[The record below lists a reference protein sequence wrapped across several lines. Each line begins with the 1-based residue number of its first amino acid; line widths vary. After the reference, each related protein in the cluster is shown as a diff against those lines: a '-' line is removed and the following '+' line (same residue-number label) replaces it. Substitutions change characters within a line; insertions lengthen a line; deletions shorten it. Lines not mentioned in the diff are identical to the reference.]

1 MIENILKDEKF
12 STLMKTHVYECLEYL
27 LSKDTEFCILANL
40 KYTSFDPELPKEI
53 SSNFKSPVILF
64 CLGGYTLSSAILTK
78 TNLSFEAGFGANDFA
93 SLVSV
98 PIGAIVQITIDENP
112 LLINFSVYKEDLNES
127 RKQKS
132 KQIFMSNPKNKD
144 IFKK

>member
-1 MIENILKDEKF
+1 
-12 STLMKTHVYECLEYL
+12 MKTHVYECLEYL

-78 TNLSFEAGFGANDFA
+78 PI
-93 SLVSV
+93 LVLKPDSELM
-98 PIGAIVQITIDENP
+98 I
-112 LLINFSVYKEDLNES
+112 LLA
-127 RKQKS
+127 
-132 KQIFMSNPKNKD
+132 
-144 IFKK
+144 